1 MTYFSLFEMA
11 IILLYFLGAILF
23 LGSVLGQNKMLKKV
37 SLGLTIA
44 AFILHSSDLG
54 FRALGSAEAALTHG
68 QFYFSL
74 LAWTLLLIYLIIW
87 WRLKLQFL
95 ALTAAPLALILFTSS
110 MAVNKQQLNIPS
122 QLSGLWFSLHI
133 GALFL
138 SIALLA
144 MAFGAGLAYLYLDK
158 KIKHKAKLSK
168 YEIDLPSLNN
178 FDRANH
184 WAVSLGFPLF
194 TVGLL
199 SGFVWARFTWGK
211 IFSWDPKEIATLGIW
226 FVFAYLFHQRL
237 AVGWKGR
244 KPARLGIVIFVL
256 TIISLV
262 GINFL
267 LPTHHSF
274 KP

>member
-1 MTYFSLFEMA
+1 MS
-11 IILLYFLGAILF
+11 IILLYFLVAILF
-23 LGSVLGQNKMLKKV
+23 LGSVLGQNKLLKHF
-37 SLGLTIA
+37 SLYLTIA
-44 AFILHSSDLG
+44 AFILHSIDL
-54 FRALGSAEAALTHG
+54 ALLAMGSGHATLLHG

-74 LAWTLLLIYLIIW
+74 LAWTLLLIYLVIW
-87 WRLKLQFL
+87 WRLKLEFL

-110 MAVNKQQLNIPS
+110 MAVTKQHLSIPS

-144 MAFGAGLAYLYLDK
+144 MAFGAGIAYLYLDK
-158 KIKHKAKLSK
+158 KIKHKAKLTQ
-168 YEIDLPSLNN
+168 YEADFPSLAN

-184 WAVSLGFPLF
+184 WAVALGFPLF
-194 TVGLL
+194 TIGLL

-211 IFSWDPKEIATLGIW
+211 IFSWDPKEIATLVIW
-226 FVFAYLFHQRL
+226 FIFAYLFHQRL

-244 KPARLGIVIFVL
+244 KPARMGIWIFVL